1 MDGDCS
7 QQAHPRRRKLTAM
20 SMNRQRV
27 VLITGA
33 NGEVGHGLIKTLRQ
47 RADCPGIV
55 VLDLRSIDAEIL
67 PLVDSAIVGDILNE
81 ELLDNLSSEYEIE
94 AIYHLAAL
102 LSTHSE
108 FRPEVAHRVNVRG
121 TLNLLK
127 VAMEQA
133 QFRSEPV
140 KFIFPSSVAVF
151 GMPSLAVKNSIP
163 PVKEDEYLNPI
174 TMYGVNKLYCE
185 HLGRYYTHHYRQL
198 ASNWAPSGV
207 DFRGV
212 RFPGLISATT
222 MPSGGTSDYA
232 PEMIHAAAQHQPY
245 ASFVRADTTM
255 PFMAM
260 PDGIRAL
267 IELARAPREALTRS
281 VYNLTAFSLSAEQ
294 VAERVRAAFPDAV
307 ITYEPSAGRQKIVDS
322 WPADMD
328 DSAARADWGWQ
339 PQYDADK
346 AFNEYLVPTI
356 RAKYRS
362 SII

>member
-1 MDGDCS
+1 
-7 QQAHPRRRKLTAM
+7 M

-47 RADCPGIV
+47 QPDCPGIL
-55 VLDLRSIDAEIL
+55 VLDLRSLDAEMM
-67 PLVDSAIVGDILNE
+67 PYVDGSIVGDILNE
-81 ELLDNLSSEYEIE
+81 ELLDNLSSEYEIT

-121 TLNLLK
+121 TINLLK
-127 VAMEQA
+127 VALEQA
-133 QFRSEPV
+133 QFQGEAV

-151 GMPSLAVKNSIP
+151 GMPSLSVKAAVP
-163 PVKEDEYLNPI
+163 PVKEDEHLNPI
-174 TMYGVNKLYCE
+174 TMYGANKLYCE

-198 ASNWAPSGV
+198 AANWSPSGV

-232 PEMIHAAAQHQPY
+232 PEMIHAAAQGKPY
-245 ASFVRADTTM
+245 ECFVRPDTTM

-267 IELARAPREALTRS
+267 IELADAPRAALTRS
-281 VYNLTAFSLSAEQ
+281 IYNLTAFSLSAEQ
-294 VAERVRAAFPDAV
+294 VAERVRHAFLQSDIRYV
-307 ITYEPSAGRQKIVDS
+307 PSAGRQNIVDS

-328 DSAARADWGWQ
+328 DSAARTDWGWK
-339 PQYDADK
+339 PDYDADR
-346 AFNEYLVPTI
+346 AFDEYLVPTI
-356 RAKYRS
+356 RAKYRRREA
-362 SII
+362 